1 MSSFLENSRVGGT
14 KEITFNPIVSPE
26 EEKVPEIQYA
36 ESRGLGA
43 GFNGLWG
50 TGPSP
55 LLICVYNSSSIH
67 LALNIASRVL

>member
-1 MSSFLENSRVGGT
+1 MMSSFLENSRVGGT

-43 GFNGLWG
+43 GFNGL
-50 TGPSP
+50 
-55 LLICVYNSSSIH
+55 
-67 LALNIASRVL
+67 